1 MSENQGH
8 GNDFEARIKLSGGI
22 FSPAAAT
29 RVVPSFDIAG
39 EDDTEHGYPTSIKS
53 TGSATIGLADARRFW
68 ISCDYAPYRMIVG
81 QYDQKETIKE
91 FVKIHEF
98 IIQEDHR
105 RVFCGSVNYDEIRS
119 FHEDISVSNFPEG
132 QHEEARKRAQ
142 ELKSSLEDRLGLVM
156 LNRKIDSKRQ
166 RRLQCSVNL
175 PEMIDE
181 LKESYVLHTGSFGSL
196 ILPFPIP
203 SGKRQRNKT
212 E

>member
-1 MSENQGH
+1 MSKSQGH
-8 GNDFEARIKLSGGI
+8 GNDFEARIKSSGGI
-22 FSPAAAT
+22 SSRVAAT
-29 RVVPSFDIAG
+29 RVVPSFDILG
-39 EDDTEHGYPTSIKS
+39 KDDTEHGYPTSIKS
-53 TGSATIGLADARRFW
+53 TGSARIDLADARRFW
-68 ISCDYAPYRMIVG
+68 NSFDYAPYRIIVG
-81 QYDQKETIKE
+81 KYDQKGTIKK

-119 FHEDISVSNFPEG
+119 FHEDISLSKFPEG
-132 QHEEARKRAQ
+132 QHEEARERAQ

-196 ILPFPIP
+196 KLPFPIP